1 MASSPSSEKLT
12 SKQLILLLLSTVI
25 MMVTFLYTY
34 LNFPPILNILEQLEF
49 TSTLSKGAIFYFK
62 WFWLITVIPP
72 LLLVLILVFHKNRKT
87 VGTAMFIFAVCS
99 SVLMCG
105 MTFYI
110 QKKFQD
116 LSENAVEQEMII
128 QPNLIILNEEIQ

>member
-1 MASSPSSEKLT
+1 MTSSPSSEKLT
-12 SKQLILLLLSTVI
+12 SKQFILLLLSTVI

-34 LNFPPILNILEQLEF
+34 LNFPPVLNILEQLEF

-72 LLLVLILVFHKNRKT
+72 ILLVLILVFHKNRKT
-87 VGTAMFIFAVCS
+87 VGTAMLIFAMCS

-110 QKKFQD
+110 QKKFQE
-116 LSENAVEQEMII
+116 LSENAVDQVMTI
-128 QPNLIILNEEIQ
+128 QSDFIVGDEVTQ